1 MGMFAALVIGYV
13 IGARAGSGNLDEVR
27 DALAALRESE
37 ELADLAAAVRAHA
50 GHTLPRARLDGR
62 QQQHRRGLDRHR
74 QRRSGRRGQA
84 PVRPTGAGALVRSI
98 GHVLADPA

>member
-13 IGARAGSGNLDEVR
+13 IGARAGSGNLEEVR

-50 GHTLPRARLDGR
+50 GHTLRALASMVDSSSATDSITIDSDDLVDEVKQMFARPE
-62 QQQHRRGLDRHR
+62 
-74 QRRSGRRGQA
+74 
-84 PVRPTGAGALVRSI
+84 PVR
-98 GHVLADPA
+98 